1 MATDGENDGTLLKR
15 LRDSQEYNR
24 AIIESLPSALTVV
37 DSDLR
42 IFDVNDRMVRRCG
55 RPRGVL
61 IGAPLMALGELPL
74 DAEAAIRTAVGRD
87 NRDGV
92 RFAFRTSSFEDGP
105 IECSAVGFRAPDG
118 TPLAAILLGSD

>member
-1 MATDGENDGTLLKR
+1 MAADGELDATLVKR

-24 AIIESLPSALTVV
+24 SIIESLPSALAVV

-42 IFDVNDRMVRRCG
+42 IYDVNDRMVRRSG

-74 DAEAAIRTAVGRD
+74 DAEVALRSAVARD

-105 IECSAVGFRAPDG
+105 IECSAVGFRGPDG
-118 TPLAAILLGSD
+118 TPLAAILLGSE